1 MQWPAKWSSTP
12 SPAALRASEAEAAAS
27 VCRPADDRITT
38 MAGEVE
44 AIEDTFAD
52 IVAAPADDPGRDSK
66 LKMCARHLREL
77 V

>member
-1 MQWPAKWSSTP
+1 MGGARALARLNLLATP
-12 SPAALRASEAEAAAS
+12 FGCDGLMSCR
-27 VCRPADDRITT
+27 RPADDRITT